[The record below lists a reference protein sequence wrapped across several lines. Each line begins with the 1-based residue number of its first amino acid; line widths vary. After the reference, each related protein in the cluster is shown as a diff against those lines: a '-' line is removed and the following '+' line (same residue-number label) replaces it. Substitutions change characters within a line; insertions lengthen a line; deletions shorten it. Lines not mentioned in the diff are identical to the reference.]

1 MPGRDRAGIRS
12 CGNARLRSQN
22 SVDGRCEITWA
33 TSLASQQRSR
43 AGVYITA
50 LSSTS
55 SSHSSEHVL
64 PDRDGAV
71 LYLPADQ
78 CALRTRLDHSTA
90 IACASTSPFC
100 MRSNQKVANNRRKG
114 QPGKGDQGTPRVAT
128 SQVCNVRAPKRSRCR
143 PAFSRP
149 HLHLVAG
156 RSRFFN
162 NIITPL

>member
-1 MPGRDRAGIRS
+1 MPGRDRAGIRTR
-12 CGNARLRSQN
+12 GKARRRSQN
-22 SVDGRCEITWA
+22 SVDGRCEITWT
-33 TSLASQQRSR
+33 TSLALQQQSR

-50 LSSTS
+50 LSST

-78 CALRTRLDHSTA
+78 CALRTRLDRSSA
-90 IACASTSPFC
+90 IACASTPTFC
-100 MRSNQKVANNRRKG
+100 MRSNQKVANNRDTG

-128 SQVCNVRAPKRSRCR
+128 SQVCDVQAPKRSRCR

-149 HLHLVAG
+149 HLHVVAG
-156 RSRFFN
+156 KSRFFN